1 MPTNA
6 SAICKFSDGSVVY
19 MRNDITLDAATELL
33 SDASG
38 LVNQAGGLSLGQIAQ
53 GRLLTHCGIKIQTDD
68 ATTGAFSYGSL
79 SGIGGNLIGLVQGGG
94 TNAQGLPALKRPV
107 RMMTGI
113 KLNVFAQAVAN
124 AVQIATVAV
133 YTRSGKVDV
142 FQGTVVDATD
152 VSMTSV
158 ISGSTL
164 GEALVNQNVLCYYA
178 TYPATNGLA
187 DDGVVAG
194 VNALYVESATGQLK
208 SMMYITKGT
217 GDIMTQFVDET
228 FSIVQNDTL
237 TARGNV

>member
-1 MPTNA
+1 MATNA

-19 MRNDITLDAATELL
+19 MRNVITLDAATELL

-38 LVNQAGGLSLGQIAQ
+38 LLNQAGGLSLGQIA
-53 GRLLTHCGIKIQTDD
+53 
-68 ATTGAFSYGSL
+68 TTGSFSYSAL
-79 SGIGGNLIGLVQGGG
+79 VGIGGDLIGLVQGGG

-113 KLNVFAQAVAN
+113 KLNVFAQAVGA

-187 DDGVVAG
+187 DDGIVAG